1 MEDAVFRRDRL
12 ETAVQRLG
20 DRFDELRVE
29 EEDQRRWV
37 AYDKVKAQR
46 DRLADELAQVYPP
59 MVSQFVESHC
69 GK

>member
-1 MEDAVFRRDRL
+1 
-12 ETAVQRLG
+12 
-20 DRFDELRVE
+20 LRVE